1 MEALTSK
8 TRANGG
14 STAKRPGKRGQA
26 SKEKTSDLPGARARG
41 SRESMPEK
49 GGSTPIRQL
58 TGHARELETASSI
71 LERARSVDP
80 GDKFSRVMCIV
91 EVMRDG
97 FWVKGETAYTLGEV
111 WQLKG
116 TTIENDAS
124 EASKVIR
131 AVTDPTSA
139 ASTFWA
145 VAVEQLAVTR
155 QHLEKVARLADEVNV
170 SSAMD
175 VKMISDALGR
185 CSDSIDRAAQ
195 TFGRA
200 SGSLQAGTTVNVGLK
215 LDLGDGKKTEAS
227 KEQLVD
233 AWSTVSEAWMKAV
246 QAVGGAELA
255 ERARERF
262 VADMRA
268 KLGAVS

>member
-1 MEALTSK
+1 MTKAKKPLPRKQAGQSGK
-8 TRANGG
+8 T
-14 STAKRPGKRGQA
+14 TPKRN
-26 SKEKTSDLPGARARG
+26 SDLPGARARG
-41 SRESMPEK
+41 SRESMPER
-49 GGSTPIRQL
+49 GVSAPVRQL
-58 TGHARELETASSI
+58 TGHARELEFVSSI
-71 LERARSVDP
+71 LERAQLVDP

-97 FWVKGETAYTLGEV
+97 LWVKGETAYTLGEV
-111 WQLKG
+111 WELKG
-116 TTIENDAS
+116 TTVENDAS

-145 VAVEQLAVTR
+145 VAVEQLAATR
-155 QHLEKVARLADEVNV
+155 KHLEKVARLADEVNV

-200 SGSLQAGTTVNVGLK
+200 SGSLQAGTTVNVGIK
-215 LDLGDGKKTEAS
+215 LDVGDGKKIEAS
-227 KEQLVD
+227 KDQMVD
-233 AWSTVSEAWMKAV
+233 AWATVSEGWMKAV
-246 QAVGGAELA
+246 QAVGGNELA

-268 KLGAVS
+268 KLGGT